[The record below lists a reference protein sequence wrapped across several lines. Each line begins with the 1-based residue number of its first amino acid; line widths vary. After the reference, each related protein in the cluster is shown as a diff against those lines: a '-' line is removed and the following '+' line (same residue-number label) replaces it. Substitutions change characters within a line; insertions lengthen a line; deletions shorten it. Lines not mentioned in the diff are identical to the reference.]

1 MEELFDDSNDVC
13 EGLLCGVGGVQEV
26 ERFFKEQ
33 SQLGF
38 ILRFWIGGNW
48 NGIKIGIRIGVRIG
62 VSIGVVIYID
72 C

>member
-33 SQLGF
+33 GQLGF
-38 ILRFWIGGNW
+38 ILRFWIGGNRE
-48 NGIKIGIRIGVRIG
+48 GMETGIRIGVRIG
-62 VSIGVVIYID
+62 VSIGVGI
-72 C
+72 